1 MGEIRKQPS
10 MLHSRHSCVDILRYV
25 TYILVMTRKMLRFFR
40 EHGVSGPTRKGDSRI
55 NMLELAN
62 EGLRE
67 INILL
72 RLEVRDLKQRIR
84 GLEEAGT

>member
-1 MGEIRKQPS
+1 
-10 MLHSRHSCVDILRYV
+10 
-25 TYILVMTRKMLRFFR
+25 
-40 EHGVSGPTRKGDSRI
+40 
-55 NMLELAN
+55 MLELAN

>member
-1 MGEIRKQPS
+1 MR
-10 MLHSRHSCVDILRYV
+10 HSRHSCVDILRYV

-40 EHGVSGPTRKGDSRI
+40 EHGVSGPTRNMRKGDSRI

>member
-1 MGEIRKQPS
+1 MGGCI
-10 MLHSRHSCVDILRYV
+10 SCVDILRYV

-40 EHGVSGPTRKGDSRI
+40 EHGVSGPTRNMRKGDSRI

-72 RLEVRDLKQRIR
+72 RLEVRDLKQRIQ

>member
-1 MGEIRKQPS
+1 
-10 MLHSRHSCVDILRYV
+10 
-25 TYILVMTRKMLRFFR
+25 MTRKMLRFFR
-40 EHGVSGPTRKGDSRI
+40 EHGVSGPTRNMRKGDSRI
-55 NMLELAN
+55 NMLELAT

>member
-1 MGEIRKQPS
+1 
-10 MLHSRHSCVDILRYV
+10 
-25 TYILVMTRKMLRFFR
+25 MTRKMLRFFG
-40 EHGVSGPTRKGDSRI
+40 EHGVSGPMRKGDSRI

-72 RLEVRDLKQRIR
+72 RLEVRDLKQRIQ

>member
-1 MGEIRKQPS
+1 M
-10 MLHSRHSCVDILRYV
+10 
-25 TYILVMTRKMLRFFR
+25 
-40 EHGVSGPTRKGDSRI
+40 SGPTRNMRKGDSRI

>member
-1 MGEIRKQPS
+1 MR
-10 MLHSRHSCVDILRYV
+10 HSRHSCVDILRYV

-40 EHGVSGPTRKGDSRI
+40 EHGVSGPTRNMRKGDIRI